1 MSVGKKTSSPAKPAA
16 TAEAAP
22 AAAPSTAAAAT
33 AAPAGKVD
41 AKPAASAPVEK
52 LSRSDGEGQKA
63 VTDRYRNNWDQI
75 FGKKR

>member
-1 MSVGKKTSSPAKPAA
+1 MSAGKKTSSPAKPAA
-16 TAEAAP
+16 KAEAAP
-22 AAAPSTAAAAT
+22 AAAPTTAAAA
-33 AAPAGKVD
+33 AAPEGKAD
-41 AKPAASAPVEK
+41 AKPPASAPVEK

>member
-16 TAEAAP
+16 KAEAAP
-22 AAAPSTAAAAT
+22 AAAPSTTAAAVP
-33 AAPAGKVD
+33 APEGKAD
-41 AKPAASAPVEK
+41 AKPSASAPVEK